1 MALVSFLILAEGIE
15 SFQMLAEGIERFLLA
30 EGLGRDQWYI

>member
-15 SFQMLAEGIERFLLA
+15 SFQMLAEGIESFLLA